1 MQYDLFICHA
11 WEDKDS
17 FVRPLAE
24 ALRTE
29 NVELWYDE
37 FSLKLGDSIRR
48 SIDKGLRQS
57 RFGIVVLSK
66 AFFEK
71 EWPQYE
77 LDGLADREMR
87 GKDKVIL
94 PIWHNVTHDEVM
106 TFSPSLACRKAVL
119 SAQGLDKIVSE
130 ILAVVRPQGSP
141 LIIARDTLLKWGITP
156 PVITDEFWLDI
167 VEASNRVPGIGP
179 VVPEEST
186 WGRWSFPLP
195 PKEGGPDQ
203 WGERLAWTAMQL
215 NWVQKAEE
223 LSISPVTEPTAV
235 LNFVDSTPGL
245 FEICELYPSLVA
257 EYAPQLTIPG
267 MGGEL
272 EPTFEREYRRSL
284 AQNMKVHKT
293 NPKFGSALTTDEK
306 SPSCDE
312 LWVLRHPAFGNYE
325 PAYVANAYFAGG
337 IFGPD
342 VSPYEHADH
351 LFWLLSSASSWL
363 PPHIHHVLVEGMKTW
378 TAWPWYDLKI
388 DADKNWATHEA
399 LWEGVLDAVH
409 GGEFRWTD
417 AIQDD
422 ILHRIEYSIEVL
434 DLLDSEDLLLRRFRE
449 HRFCERLIE
458 EMKDRQQ
465 RQAKNQGKNS
475 VDVQN
480 P

>member
-1 MQYDLFICHA
+1 MLYDLFICHA

-94 PIWHNVTHDEVM
+94 PIWHNDTHDEVM

-119 SAQGLDKIVSE
+119 SARGLDKIVSE

-156 PVITDEFWLDI
+156 PVITDE
-167 VEASNRVPGIGP
+167 
-179 VVPEEST
+179 
-186 WGRWSFPLP
+186 
-195 PKEGGPDQ
+195 
-203 WGERLAWTAMQL
+203 
-215 NWVQKAEE
+215 
-223 LSISPVTEPTAV
+223 
-235 LNFVDSTPGL
+235 
-245 FEICELYPSLVA
+245 
-257 EYAPQLTIPG
+257 
-267 MGGEL
+267 
-272 EPTFEREYRRSL
+272 
-284 AQNMKVHKT
+284 
-293 NPKFGSALTTDEK
+293 K
-306 SPSCDE
+306 SPLCDE

-378 TAWPWYDLKI
+378 TAWPWYNLKI

-399 LWEGVLDAVH
+399 LWEGILDAVH

-434 DLLDSEDLLLRRFRE
+434 DLPDSEDLLLRHFRE

-475 VDVQN
+475 IDVQN